1 MYVLCD
7 LNLLIFFQLH
17 DVLAESDRA
26 LAVVRDLFGDDPKV
40 GWYYTSQLSIII
52 IYIFFY
58 IYSGTHVSLTSPWPH
73 TSSLT
78 REN

>member
-1 MYVLCD
+1 MCMCIMYVLCD

-40 GWYYTSQLSIII
+40 SWYYTPQLS
-52 IYIFFY
+52 
-58 IYSGTHVSLTSPWPH
+58 L
-73 TSSLT
+73 
-78 REN
+78 